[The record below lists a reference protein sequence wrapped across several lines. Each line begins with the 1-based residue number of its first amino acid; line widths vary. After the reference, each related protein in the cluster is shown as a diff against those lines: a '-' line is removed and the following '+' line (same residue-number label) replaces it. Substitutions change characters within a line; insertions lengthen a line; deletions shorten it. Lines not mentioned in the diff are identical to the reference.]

1 MQTRPS
7 EPHRISSWNGPRL
20 NRRGRWS
27 ALLLAVAVSL
37 AGVSTGCQPGGGR
50 ADAGDLLVFA
60 ASDLNPALPE
70 LEDAFRAA
78 GGPAVRFVVGSSGNL
93 AAQIENGAPAD
104 VYLAANQHFVDRLI
118 ERGVV
123 TTQSRTVYAVGRL
136 VLVTRPGVPLPESVA
151 GLGDRG
157 YRVVAI
163 ANPEHAPYG
172 IAAREALVSAGI
184 WEAVSPRLVLAENVA
199 HAFRLVETGSADAG
213 LVAVSL
219 LPPEGPGRALLV
231 DDVLHDP
238 LRQTGGAVAT
248 SRNLA
253 AANHFLTFLA
263 DSAAQE
269 ILRRYGFEPVQ

>member
-1 MQTRPS
+1 MQTRPTA
-7 EPHRISSWNGPRL
+7 PHRISSWNGPRR

-37 AGVSTGCQPGGGR
+37 AGVSAGCQPGGGR

-70 LEDAFRAA
+70 LEDAF
-78 GGPAVRFVVGSSGNL
+78 L

-104 VYLAANQHFVDRLI
+104 VYLAANQHFVDRLV

-123 TTQSRTVYAVGRL
+123 TAQSRTVYAVGRL